1 MHSPKSDS
9 SVLSPDPEA
18 SGQPSPPESRPRKK
32 KSPRTS
38 SGPNPNP
45 LMTGSASSEAT
56 KSLLES
62 GNGSSSASKRNKGSL
77 TVQDKEKRAQGALR
91 RLGVKREELARC
103 PAISPIL
110 KKARGGLRALLSAMR
125 LAADD
130 PDIGK
135 FLEAYDGIPPSDL
148 PHLTWEAI
156 CLSAEVNPKHLLGA
170 VQVAAVSFFS
180 NTSRL
185 IAVSSHPAITKA
197 RVQYAL
203 MPSGEKD
210 RNALDIM
217 VGALPTAK
225 GPTFIGKAVFGGG
238 GGSDKDDD
246 GEDAHVE
253 AQTVSTFGPDDD
265 IFDIF
270 PPANEIQEKIIP
282 VRQRLTSGGK

>member
-1 MHSPKSDS
+1 M
-9 SVLSPDPEA
+9 
-18 SGQPSPPESRPRKK
+18 
-32 KSPRTS
+32 
-38 SGPNPNP
+38 
-45 LMTGSASSEAT
+45 
-56 KSLLES
+56 LES
-62 GNGSSSASKRNKGSL
+62 GNGSSSVSEPNNKLSL
-77 TVQDKEKRAQGALR
+77 KDKEKRAQGALR
-91 RLGVKREELARC
+91 RLGVSREDLSRC
-103 PAISPIL
+103 PSISPIL

-135 FLEAYDGIPPSDL
+135 FLEAYDSVPTSDL

-156 CLSAEVNPKHLLGA
+156 CLAADVNPKHLLGA
-170 VQVAAVSFFS
+170 VQVAAISFFS

-238 GGSDKDDD
+238 SGQEKDED
-246 GEDAHVE
+246 GEESHVE
-253 AQTVSTFGPDDD
+253 AQAVATFGPDDD

-282 VRQRLTSGGK
+282 VRQRLTSGGGK